1 MIQETA
7 PAVEDDEYRET
18 IARHQAR
25 LAQLHANLPRYGS
38 VAYWHIVEELDRRV
52 ALPLEV
58 IVKCIRVASAYGDDA
73 GRNRTLEILFR
84 RIAYSNEH
92 WAHSVLRTARLSES
106 EQALLAHDL
115 YADICEG
122 VIRAIMD
129 PTRLFWEENF
139 LHCLSFERKH
149 VYHAFMRRE
158 GRWYSIRRRAFLPLV
173 EDEVARKALL
183 AVEQSDL
190 FALIVGL
197 PEKLKAVV
205 LLIFWEERTE
215 KDVAQILGITD
226 RTVRNRLKHALH
238 LLYQKLEPERD
249 MFYG

>member
-1 MIQETA
+1 MIQEIA
-7 PAVEDDEYRET
+7 QSVEGDEYVAALALR
-18 IARHQAR
+18 QAR
-25 LAQLHANLPRYGS
+25 LAQLHATLPTYGS
-38 VAYWHIVEELDRRV
+38 ITYWRIVEELDRHV

-58 IVKCIRVASAYGDDA
+58 IVKCIRAASAYGDAA
-73 GRNRTLEILFR
+73 GRNRTLDILFR

-92 WAHSVLRTARLSES
+92 WAHHVLRTARLSES
-106 EQALLAHDL
+106 EQALLVHDL

-149 VYHAFMRRE
+149 VYHTFMRRE
-158 GRWYSIRRRAFLPLV
+158 GRWYSIKRRDFLPLV
-173 EDEVARKALL
+173 EDEVARTALL
-183 AVEQSDL
+183 TVEQSDI

-226 RTVRNRLKHALH
+226 RTVRNRLKQALH